1 MKKINYSIINQ
12 NNNNIDIVF
21 YIFGDGIS
29 TNLNPDWTTYGYF
42 RFYKIDDY
50 LDFLNECKDSY
61 DKYSQHL
68 QNYNSSAS
76 FSSDQIIADIQQLYL
91 DNKQEYPNEKAD
103 FIKTFDDAN
112 IMQLV
117 AFQTENQ
124 ELIKWFYNL
133 NGENTD
139 SALASNLALTD
150 DTLSLLLKRNA
161 YKYIQ
166 FIDRKRHFSKQ
177 ILDLLIKIDK
187 NLVSEL
193 ALTKNID
200 DNTLCYILP
209 YANNDVFYDL
219 VVSTSP
225 PQYMLEFIA
234 YHILEKEDDA
244 CNIGLINYYQPELNY
259 ITNSLYQLA
268 SKSSAMLD

>member
-1 MKKINYSIINQ
+1 MNKIKYSVINH
-12 NNNNIDIVF
+12 NNNNIDIIF

-76 FSSDQIIADIQQLYL
+76 FSSDQIIADIQQLYQ
-91 DNKQEYPNEKAD
+91 DNKQEYPKEKTN
-103 FIKTFDDAN
+103 FIKTFGDAN

-139 SALASNLALTD
+139 SALAGNLALTD
-150 DTLSLLLKRNA
+150 DTLALLLKRNA
-161 YKYIQ
+161 YKYIP
-166 FIDRKRHFSKQ
+166 FINKNRHFSKQ

-193 ALTKNID
+193 ALTKNLD

-219 VVSTSP
+219 VVSASP

-268 SKSSAMLD
+268 SKSSKILD

>member
-76 FSSDQIIADIQQLYL
+76 FSADKVIADIQQLYK
-91 DNKQEYPNEKAD
+91 DNKREYPKEKTD
-103 FIKTFDDAN
+103 FIKKFDDAN
-112 IMQLV
+112 MMQLV

-124 ELIKWFYNL
+124 ELIKWFCNL

-150 DTLSLLLKRNA
+150 DMLALLLRRNA
-161 YKYIQ
+161 YKYVP
-166 FIDRKRHFSKQ
+166 FINRNRYFSKQ

-193 ALTKNID
+193 ALTKNLD
-200 DNTLCYILP
+200 ENTLCYILP

-219 VVSTSP
+219 SVSTSP

-234 YHILEKEDDA
+234 YHIFGKEDDGFDIMTMKS
-244 CNIGLINYYQPELNY
+244 NRPELNFV
-259 ITNSLYQLA
+259 TNSLYQLSYQA
-268 SKSSAMLD
+268 NT